1 MRPRPPAIGGGAR
14 QGGAGFTLLEVLVA
28 LAIVGI
34 AVAGVLQLTSQSLR
48 LLKLAEEHVA
58 AAGLADRL
66 AREQAAPVE
75 GIDGGAEGSYTW
87 ERKVSLV
94 ETPEELNRRVGPSP
108 QLFAVS
114 IAVRWNGNRAVELAT
129 MRASVPGPLS
139 DVSTGSTGPPGSQV
153 TPQALPGLPGQSGG
167 GRGSGSSVAS
177 GSSSGRTPFSGGG
190 VGR

>member
-1 MRPRPPAIGGGAR
+1 MRPRPQAFGGVG
-14 QGGAGFTLLEVLVA
+14 QSAGFTLLEVLVA

-48 LLKLAEEHVA
+48 LLKLTEEHVG

-75 GIDGGAEGSYTW
+75 GIDGGTVGSYTW

-94 ETPEELNRRVGPSP
+94 ETPGELDRRGGPSP
-108 QLFAVS
+108 QLFTVS
-114 IAVRWNGNRAVELAT
+114 VAVRWNGGRAVELAT

-139 DVSTGSTGPPGSQV
+139 DVQTGAGPPGSQV
-153 TPQALPGLPGQSGG
+153 TPQALPGR
-167 GRGSGSSVAS
+167 RGSGSSGSSGAS
-177 GSSSGRTPFSGGG
+177 PLGGTPGSSSGRTPFSGAG